1 MNFPSLWYTPVGSRT
16 PHRMFVVV
24 LERAAASSW
33 YGQYQDRRCTGRN
46 EERGCTRMNEERC
59 GLYWPAIGPNR
70 LGGRD
75 ATRALLVS

>member
-1 MNFPSLWYTPVGSRT
+1 M

-33 YGQYQDRRCTGRN
+33 YGQDEVRRCTGRN
-46 EERGCTRMNEERC
+46 EKQC
-59 GLYWPAIGPNR
+59 GLYWAAIGPVR

-75 ATRALLVS
+75 ATRGLS

>member
-1 MNFPSLWYTPVGSRT
+1 M

-33 YGQYQDRRCTGRN
+33 YGQDQDHRCTGRN
-46 EERGCTRMNEERC
+46 EERR
-59 GLYWPAIGPNR
+59 GLYFASTRPVR

-75 ATRALLVS
+75 AT